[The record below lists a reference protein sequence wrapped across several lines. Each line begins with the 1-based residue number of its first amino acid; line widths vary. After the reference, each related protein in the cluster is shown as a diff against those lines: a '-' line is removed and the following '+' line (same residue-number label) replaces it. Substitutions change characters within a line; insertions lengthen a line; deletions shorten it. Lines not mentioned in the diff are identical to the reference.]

1 MSGNGSRLVR
11 PGRFGA
17 RAVPAV
23 ALAVGVLAASAGTSV
38 GLEVTPVLPD
48 LAARAA
54 ARPGLAEYQDSS
66 GSRLLLR
73 FDGYVYNRGTGAL
86 ELRGSSPVAGEMSQ
100 VTQRVYDTG
109 GGYADRANSPAP
121 RVLFEPTDGHD
132 HWHLRGA
139 ARYSLWNGGKS
150 AEVGPSQKVGFC
162 LIDST
167 RTDTWA
173 PTTAHYTNSSTG
185 FCGHGKPNAQTVTMG
200 VSAGW
205 RDFYDRSL
213 PFQWVDVSDVQP
225 GNYSIRSDVDPDG
238 VIAES
243 AEQNAPVFTDFVL
256 PGYVAKPVS
265 KSVSGLTSSTVT
277 LQADQFGSPTAG
289 RQFRIE
295 EGPNRGTVSPGSG
308 TWFSGSSVTY
318 TPERGYT
325 GKVTFTYSA
334 RETGKLF
341 PREPHK
347 ATVTLTVGT
356 LGWPLALGGMQSQQV
371 AGTANQFTVAG
382 ADDVEWT
389 VDGIRGGSGEAG
401 MISDGGWYVAPDVVP
416 ETGRA
421 VRIRATAPSGDFQE
435 TVVRVIRPA
444 ESRRAPDVPGAVP
457 RPDGGVLA
465 RPQVGFDHG
474 DLVVRTVAWRAG
486 VLHMSVVG
494 TSHSCRATVSAGQPI
509 TCLLATGLRS
519 ADIRGEQVVATLRSG
534 GKVLGSRAVAVP

>member
-23 ALAVGVLAASAGTSV
+23 ALAVGVLAASTGTSV
-38 GLEVTPVLPD
+38 GVEATPVLPD

-54 ARPGLAEYQDSS
+54 ARPYLENYGDAS

-109 GGYADRANSPAP
+109 GGYADLANSPAP

-132 HWHLRGA
+132 HWHLRSA
-139 ARYSLWNGGKS
+139 ARYSLWNGRS
-150 AEVGPSQKVGFC
+150 YEVGPSQKVGFC

-173 PTTAHYTNSSTG
+173 PATAYYTDASTE
-185 FCGHGKPNAQTVTMG
+185 FCGHRKPDATTVTMG

-205 RDFYDRSL
+205 RDYYDRSL

-256 PGYVAKPVS
+256 PGYVAKPVA
-265 KSVSGLTSSTVT
+265 KTVSSLVPSTVT
-277 LQADQFGSPTAG
+277 LQADQFGSPAAG

-295 EGPNRGTVSPGSG
+295 KGPDSGTVTPAPG
-308 TWFSGSSVTY
+308 TWFDGSSVTY
-318 TPERGYT
+318 TPQRGYT

-334 RETGKLF
+334 REAGNAF
-341 PREPHK
+341 PRQPHK
-347 ATVTLTVGT
+347 ATVTLTVGA

-389 VDGIRGGSGEAG
+389 VDGIRGGSAELGT
-401 MISDGGWYVAPDVVP
+401 ISGDGLYVAPESVP
-416 ETGRA
+416 LAGRL
-421 VRIRATAPSGDFQE
+421 VRVRATASSGDFQE
-435 TVVRVIRPA
+435 TVVRVVRPA
-444 ESRRAPDVPGAVP
+444 EPRRAPGVPGAIAGQ
-457 RPDGGVLA
+457 DGAVVTAPEVRL
-465 RPQVGFDHG
+465 DHG
-474 DLVVRTVAWRAG
+474 DLIVRSVAWRAG
-486 VLHMSVVG
+486 VLHLSVRG
-494 TSHSCRATVSAGQPI
+494 TSHSCRVAVSAGQPV
-509 TCLLATGLRS
+509 TCLLAMGLGPTVL
-519 ADIRGEQVVATLRSG
+519 AGEQVVATLRSS